1 MRTKGKISAWND
13 AKGYG
18 FISPLGGGDRTFVHI
33 KAFANRSRRPVV
45 GDTVTFTRSADA
57 RGRPRAEQAVLA
69 GTRKPAK
76 RTNLGDR
83 VDVLPLGFAFGF
95 LLLVAGAVLVSAI
108 PVTVLV
114 IYLLGSAVTFAAYAL
129 DKSAAQK
136 GRWRTSENTLH
147 LLALVGG
154 WPGALVA
161 QKKMRHKTRKQ
172 PFRTVFWLT
181 IVLNCA
187 LFFWLLTPQGQ
198 NAWRSIM
205 ASTKGPSSWPAAHFH
220 SVATSPRP
228 IRKGHSRARPVG

>member
-1 MRTKGKISAWND
+1 VRTKGKITDWND

-18 FISPLGGGDRTFVHI
+18 FISPLAGGDRTFVHI
-33 KAFANRSRRPVV
+33 KAFANRSRRPGV
-45 GDTVTFTRSADA
+45 GDTVTFTRSTDA
-57 RGRPRAEQAVLA
+57 RGRPRAEQATLA

-76 RTNLGDR
+76 RTNRGDR
-83 VDVLPLGFAFGF
+83 ADVLPLGLAFGF
-95 LLLVAGAVLVSAI
+95 LFLVAGAVLVSAI

-161 QKKMRHKTRKQ
+161 RNKLRHKTRKQ
-172 PFRTVFWLT
+172 PFRAVFWVT
-181 IVLNCA
+181 VLSNCA
-187 LFFWLLTPQGQ
+187 LFFWLLSPEGK
-198 NAWRSIM
+198 NAWRSIIAM
-205 ASTKGPSSWPAAHFH
+205 
-220 SVATSPRP
+220 VA
-228 IRKGHSRARPVG
+228 